1 MRGTADKAVPR
12 MASRHLSF
20 SRQATINFIQRAH
33 DEVAGPSLKS
43 SLLDLR
49 AGADKL
55 RRMGTSTVRSR
66 RNHHGR

>member
-33 DEVAGPSLKS
+33 DEVAGPLSKIVT
-43 SLLDLR
+43 
-49 AGADKL
+49 A
-55 RRMGTSTVRSR
+55 
-66 RNHHGR
+66 